1 MRVHSNPGGRFK
13 QARFIKPHEIDDM
26 CVQALAEAGL
36 LPAEPSP
43 IRIDRFIEKH
53 FGCALVYEDVMEGVL
68 GCTLFEKNG
77 AVKAVAVSPGLDDGT
92 VSGAR
97 RERSTLAHEGGH
109 CLMHPIL
116 FMEAETQMSFDETHE
131 NLDFRERR
139 ILCRE
144 GDISGRGKRY
154 DGRWWEYQ
162 ANRAIGGLLLP
173 HKLVAQCVTPCF
185 RSRVAWAWKRCV
197 QIAAERRS
205 RAWRIH
211 STSTRLSREYGCRR
225 CTRKQHNW
233 SFNGRS

>member
-1 MRVHSNPGGRFK
+1 MRVRSSLGGCFK
-13 QARFIKPHEIDDM
+13 QSLFFKPREIDDM
-26 CVQALAEAGL
+26 CVQALAKANL

-53 FGCALVYEDVMEGVL
+53 FDCAVVYEDVMEGVL

-116 FMEAETQMSFDETHE
+116 FMEPETQMSFGGEHE
-131 NLDFRERR
+131 NLDFRGRR

-144 GDISGRGKRY
+144 GDISSKGKRY

-162 ANRAIGGLLLP
+162 ANRAMGGLLLP
-173 HKLVAQCVTPCF
+173 HKLVAHCVGPLLSTSGSLGLEALCADRRPEAEQ
-185 RSRVAWAWKRCV
+185 RVA
-197 QIAAERRS
+197 ERFDVNPGV
-205 RAWRIH
+205 ARI
-211 STSTRLSREYGCRR
+211 RLSEMYPE
-225 CTRKQHNW
+225 TAQLEL
-233 SFNGRS
+233 